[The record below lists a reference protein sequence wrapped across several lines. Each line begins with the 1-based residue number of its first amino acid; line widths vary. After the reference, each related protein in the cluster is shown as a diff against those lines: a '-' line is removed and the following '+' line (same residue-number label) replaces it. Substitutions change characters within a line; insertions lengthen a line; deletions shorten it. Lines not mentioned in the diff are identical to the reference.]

1 MSVAES
7 VACEG
12 AVIRAAVY
20 TEVAHA
26 NYSRRQHTSASA
38 DVMRAAVYTEVAHA
52 NYRIHGIH
60 YSIHCIH
67 SLSRRCACLV

>member
-1 MSVAES
+1 MSVADC

-12 AVIRAAVY
+12 AVMRAAVY

-26 NYSRRQHTSASA
+26 NYSIRQHTSASA

-52 NYRIHGIH
+52 NY
-60 YSIHCIH
+60 
-67 SLSRRCACLV
+67 SLPACLVAVHA